1 MNLYL
6 LSSGIKPHHI
16 LSRGHFL
23 HLDNSNYHYDN
34 IVISEPS
41 SWLPTFHGPS
51 CPINHLKSP
60 KCAPRSVFLVHDEPR
75 RPLDSLYKHLLWLAA
90 ETVTVIT
97 LVFLFLVLCFSVNNL
112 ARRMGHLGTI
122 IALYWHSGFEANS
135 TAFLPDVFAN
145 LYKILM
151 DDALV
156 TEVHSRAEQF
166 SDFDA
171 IFGSSAVNCGP
182 DGFCATRS
190 SAPSTACTPSRSSAL
205 SSGICNNS
213 TMKSPLRTP
222 RSLPERTEGS
232 SASSVVPSSPCPPE
246 IEEMLLAFRS
256 EAMVM
261 LQTSNIQQQAVS
273 PPPGSSYP
281 SLTPVGDT
289 VPTIV
294 KHGNVEDLELQAP
307 YSALAKATSLA
318 EVTYETAMSND
329 QLKLPQAKGLSASAD
344 NASHQGPIRSS
355 GKDRTLFSF
364 ILLSSS
370 FEDLYAQARQL
381 PAVATN
387 VIAAPSSQ
395 TPLLIPTEPSPPLPL
410 QKILPAHDVHLS
422 LSPPK
427 HASEIS
433 RTRPRARSQHTCVSS
448 TQSRSSKLSGPPS
461 EGVAALDLLTVS
473 FSPGQFDVDVE
484 STAQG
489 VESLERRATADA
501 PVFRFQLFPPAPA
514 PTRTRQSHGAETEE
528 ALAGT
533 KRKNPDT
540 DAGASGKNIGSAP
553 GVRGTHV
560 GAMGGSPELQRAG
573 IRMNDADE
581 HVVPLS
587 FRANG
592 TQRREIKIRPGYR
605 PQDLYAK
612 YCPPA
617 LRTRT
622 QSERPV
628 GSAASPGSPASPASP
643 RFPLCF
649 GPRVTPRRMLF
660 DDPPSTVGSAGGSP
674 TWKRQKRDDDTQD
687 AWRARALSPS
697 ATPPSTGSPASTA
710 DTSGAWRRTSSPLPR
725 AIFVNVHAPMSAAA
739 LPRSPVLQERA
750 QAEGGTATKDTR
762 GGAAMGVAPARGPR
776 TSAHVRASTT
786 GTGVLRNTRGRGAAA
801 PSRLPRAAPAAA
813 VGAGVAD
820 GGGGGAAGV
829 QARARRGESAGNHL
843 RGQTRVR
850 AGAKASG
857 GRSLGDGAVG
867 AVGGGPGG
875 VGERGVAT
883 QRGVVRAAAGGAG
896 MQARARAHEETGEG
910 LAAARRRVKTRS
922 RTVSARA

>member
-1 MNLYL
+1 MLPFLYAVMLAALPLLPIFNIPHFSFRDMNLYL
-6 LSSGIKPHHI
+6 LSSSITPHHI

-23 HLDNSNYHYDN
+23 YLDNSNYHDDN
-34 IVISEPS
+34 AVDSEPA

-51 CPINHLKSP
+51 CPTNHLKSP

-75 RPLDSLYKHLLWLAA
+75 RSLDSLYKHLLWLAA

-112 ARRMGHLGTI
+112 ARRMGRLGTI

-145 LYKILM
+145 LYKTLM

-190 SAPSTACTPSRSSAL
+190 SAPTTACTPSRSPAL

-213 TMKSPLRTP
+213 TMKSPLQTP

-261 LQTSNIQQQAVS
+261 LQTSIIEQQAVS
-273 PPPGSSYP
+273 PPPRSSYP
-281 SLTPVGDT
+281 CLTPVGDT
-289 VPTIV
+289 VPTLV
-294 KHGNVEDLELQAP
+294 KHDNVEDSELQALH
-307 YSALAKATSLA
+307 SALPKAASLA
-318 EVTYETAMSND
+318 EVTYGTAMSD
-329 QLKLPQAKGLSASAD
+329 DHLKLPQAKGLSASAE
-344 NASHQGPIRSS
+344 GPIRSS
-355 GKDRTLFSF
+355 GKDRTFSF

-370 FEDLYAQARQL
+370 FEDLYAQARRL

-387 VIAAPSSQ
+387 VMAAPSSQ
-395 TPLLIPTEPSPPLPL
+395 TPILIPTEPSPPLSL
-410 QKILPAHDVHLS
+410 EKVLPAHDVHLS

-427 HASEIS
+427 IASEIS
-433 RTRPRARSQHTCVSS
+433 RTRPRARSQHTSASS

-461 EGVAALDLLTVS
+461 EGVAALDLLTAS

-514 PTRTRQSHGAETEE
+514 PTRARQSHGAETEE
-528 ALAGT
+528 APAAGT
-533 KRKNPDT
+533 KRKILDT
-540 DAGASGKNIGSAP
+540 DADASGKDTDSGP

-560 GAMGGSPELQRAG
+560 GAFGESPELERAG
-573 IRMNDADE
+573 IRTNDAGA

-592 TQRREIKIRPGYR
+592 T
-605 PQDLYAK
+605 
-612 YCPPA
+612 
-617 LRTRT
+617 
-622 QSERPV
+622 
-628 GSAASPGSPASPASP
+628 
-643 RFPLCF
+643 
-649 GPRVTPRRMLF
+649 
-660 DDPPSTVGSAGGSP
+660 
-674 TWKRQKRDDDTQD
+674 
-687 AWRARALSPS
+687 
-697 ATPPSTGSPASTA
+697 
-710 DTSGAWRRTSSPLPR
+710 
-725 AIFVNVHAPMSAAA
+725 
-739 LPRSPVLQERA
+739 
-750 QAEGGTATKDTR
+750 
-762 GGAAMGVAPARGPR
+762 
-776 TSAHVRASTT
+776 
-786 GTGVLRNTRGRGAAA
+786 
-801 PSRLPRAAPAAA
+801 
-813 VGAGVAD
+813 
-820 GGGGGAAGV
+820 
-829 QARARRGESAGNHL
+829 
-843 RGQTRVR
+843 
-850 AGAKASG
+850 
-857 GRSLGDGAVG
+857 
-867 AVGGGPGG
+867 
-875 VGERGVAT
+875 
-883 QRGVVRAAAGGAG
+883 
-896 MQARARAHEETGEG
+896 
-910 LAAARRRVKTRS
+910 
-922 RTVSARA
+922 